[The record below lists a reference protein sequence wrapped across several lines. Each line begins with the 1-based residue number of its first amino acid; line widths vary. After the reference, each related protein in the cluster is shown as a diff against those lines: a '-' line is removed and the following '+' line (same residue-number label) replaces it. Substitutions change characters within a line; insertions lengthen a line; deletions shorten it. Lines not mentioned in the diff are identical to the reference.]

1 MGYIKILMSREV
13 NLSIQGLKGVAALVV
28 FFSHSLWM
36 YDLNLVAMLSSTPWH
51 IFWDGQCAVMIFFA
65 ISGFFCKQ
73 SKIGS

>member
-1 MGYIKILMSREV
+1 MSREV

-51 IFWDGQCAVMIFFA
+51 IFGMGNALL
-65 ISGFFCKQ
+65 
-73 SKIGS
+73 

>member
-1 MGYIKILMSREV
+1 MSREV

-51 IFWDGQCAVMIFFA
+51 IFLGWAMCCYDIFCYQW
-65 ISGFFCKQ
+65 ILLCS
-73 SKIGS
+73 